1 MPMPNAARFPLSV
14 SLHTLDRE
22 QRPETVRLLA
32 GSSVKA
38 VELWEPTFPKDER
51 HLAEM
56 RRLLADAGV
65 APRTVHA
72 AFSAALDIS
81 SPDPQVRAAGIAAIG
96 AAIDL
101 AQRMGSEIVVVH
113 PSSEPIAD
121 ETRAARMAQA
131 RASVRTLADMAG
143 DAGCTIALE
152 LLPRTCLGRS
162 VEELLDLLADISAAK
177 VGVCLDV
184 NHMMGDFASLPDAVR
199 TMGPRL
205 IALHCSD
212 YDGVDERH
220 WPPGRGVIDWP
231 AFLAALSEVGF
242 LGASALRG
250 ALDGETPAER
260 PGVPGGQLRPARLRH
275 VIAQTAALCAAK
287 YPSSSGR
294 RGGPYEPL

>member
-1 MPMPNAARFPLSV
+1 MTPPEPAEFPLSV

-72 AFSAALDIS
+72 AFSGALDIS

-101 AQRMGSEIVVVH
+101 AQRMGAEIVVVH
-113 PSSEPIAD
+113 PSSEPIPD

-131 RASVRTLADMAG
+131 RASVRTLADVAG
-143 DAGCTIALE
+143 DAGCSIALE

-162 VEELLDLLADISAAK
+162 VGELLSLLEGVDAATA
-177 VGVCLDV
+177 GVCLDV
-184 NHMMGDFASLPDAVR
+184 NHMMGDFAALPDVVR
-199 TMGPRL
+199 ALGPRL

-212 YDGVDERH
+212 YDGIDERH
-220 WPPGRGVIDWP
+220 WPPGRGVIDWA
-231 AFLAALSEVGF
+231 AFL
-242 LGASALRG
+242 SALREAG
-250 ALDGETPAER
+250 FPGPFHYEASLDGETPAER
-260 PGVPGGQLRPARLRH
+260 LAFLEANYVQL
-275 VIAQTAALCAAK
+275 V
-287 YPSSSGR
+287 SGI
-294 RGGPYEPL
+294 